1 MMLRKRRRKTLNR
14 NAGATLVELI
24 VVVCIVGIL
33 AAIALPVLGDYI
45 RNSRL
50 SEAVSNVQSIME
62 AEQTYYVRY
71 QRYTPD
77 LAPCPDPMPTNLE
90 AVNWPDGGCDAGW
103 AMLGW
108 HPENA
113 VNFQYSLYSAYDA
126 AGDKVFNPRGGAAAH
141 PVMSGL
147 DGGSATFGV
156 DWEAEEFDIDLAD
169 MPSWCA
175 VQAVA
180 DTDGDGDV
188 VFIRANSFNNRHFR
202 FPNPELGDL
211 TW

>member
-1 MMLRKRRRKTLNR
+1 MLRKQKRKILNR
-14 NAGATLVELI
+14 NAGASLVELI

-33 AAIALPVLGDYI
+33 AAIALPILGDYI
-45 RNSRL
+45 RNARL
-50 SEAVSNVQSIME
+50 SEAVTNVQSIME
-62 AEQTYYVRY
+62 SEQAYYVRF

-108 HPENA
+108 TPENA
-113 VNFQYSLYSAYDA
+113 VNFQYTLFSAYDA
-126 AGDKVFNPRGGAAAH
+126 AGDKVFNPRGGPAPHAGMDA
-141 PVMSGL
+141 L
-147 DGGSATFGV
+147 FGGSATFGV
-156 DWEAEEFDIDLAD
+156 NWEAEEFDSALAI

-175 VQAVA
+175 VQAEA
-180 DTDGDGDV
+180 DTDDDGAS
-188 VFIRANSFNNRHFR
+188 VFIRANSFNNKYFR
-202 FPNPELGDL
+202 WPDAEANDL